1 MLGIY
6 KPPFEVKGFRVFIDK
21 IDDKVTC
28 EGTVK
33 INVDGT
39 LEHTASEGNGPVDAL
54 DMALRKALT
63 KFFPKISAIKLTDY
77 KVRVLEGS
85 QGTSATVRVLIES
98 TNGKSTWS
106 TVGVSP
112 NILEASYQA
121 LVDSLAYGLSFAN
134 D

>member
-1 MLGIY
+1 
-6 KPPFEVKGFRVFIDK
+6 
-21 IDDKVTC
+21 
-28 EGTVK
+28 
-33 INVDGT
+33 
-39 LEHTASEGNGPVDAL
+39 VDAL